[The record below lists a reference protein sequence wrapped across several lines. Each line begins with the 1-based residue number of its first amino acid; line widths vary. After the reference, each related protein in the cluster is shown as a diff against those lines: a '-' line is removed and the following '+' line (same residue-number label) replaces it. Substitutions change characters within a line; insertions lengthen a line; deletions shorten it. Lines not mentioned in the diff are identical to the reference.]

1 MGLAAALYW
10 CGQMN
15 RKVIKLTI
23 TLADSKETF
32 TTEVGQNQLSSQG
45 LRVLCD
51 IAFGFGAVM
60 PTAQIRVYGLALE
73 RMTKLLRVQW
83 NTMGALLNMVKIEAG
98 EQGKELALA
107 FEGNIT
113 FAYPDFNAGP
123 DVPLVIE
130 SQAAILENLKPTKST
145 TFKGECEI
153 ADVVK
158 SICDD
163 MGYKFENNGFSAK
176 HKDLTINGTGID
188 KIKQLSSAHNFD
200 LYIETGLIAIAPKN
214 GARNIQVPIIKPSTG
229 LIGYPV
235 PDIKGVSF
243 KCLYDPLLRFG
254 GALKIEDSI
263 IDVCNGEWRVYGL
276 RISIEANQPNGNW
289 LCDVNATWRNSNDAA
304 IAK

>member
-1 MGLAAALYW
+1 
-10 CGQMN
+10 MN
-15 RKVIKLTI
+15 RKVIRLTI
-23 TLADSKETF
+23 MLADGAETF
-32 TTEVGQNQLSSQG
+32 TTEPGQNKLSSQG

-60 PTAQIRVYGLALE
+60 PSAQIRVYGLALE

-83 NTMGALLNMVKIEAG
+83 NTMGALLNTVKIEVG
-98 EQGKELALA
+98 EQGQELALA

-130 SQAAILENLKPTKST
+130 SQAAILENLKPAKST
-145 TFKGECEI
+145 TFKGECDI

-163 MGYKFENNGFSAK
+163 MGYKFENNGYSAK
-176 HKDLTINGTGID
+176 QKDITINGTGIE
-188 KIKQLSSAHNFD
+188 KIKKLSYDHGFD
-200 LYIETGLIAIAPKN
+200 LYIEAGLIAIAPKN
-214 GARNIQVPIIKPSTG
+214 GARKIQIPVIKPTTG

-254 GALKIEDSI
+254 GVVKIEDSI
-263 IDVCNGEWRVYGL
+263 IGVCNGEWRVYGL

-289 LCDVNATWRNSNDAA
+289 FCDVNATWRNSDDAA
-304 IAK
+304 VSKR

>member
-1 MGLAAALYW
+1 
-10 CGQMN
+10 MN
-15 RKVIKLTI
+15 RKVIRLTI
-23 TLADSKETF
+23 TLADGTETF
-32 TTEVGQNQLSSQG
+32 TTEPGQNKLSSQG

-60 PTAQIRVYGLALE
+60 PSAQIRVYGLALE
-73 RMTKLLRVQW
+73 RMNKLFRKRW
-83 NTMGALLNMVKIEAG
+83 NTLGQLMNTIKIEVG
-98 EQGKELALA
+98 EQGQELALA

-130 SQAAILENLKPTKST
+130 SQAAILENLKPAKST
-145 TFKGECEI
+145 TFKGECDI

-163 MGYKFENNGFSAK
+163 MGYKFENNGYSAK
-176 HKDLTINGTGID
+176 HKDITINGTGIE
-188 KIKQLSSAHNFD
+188 KIKKLSYDHGFD
-200 LYIETGLIAIAPKN
+200 LYIEAGLIAIAPKN
-214 GARNIQVPIIKPSTG
+214 GARKIQIPVIKPTTG

-254 GALKIEDSI
+254 GVVKIEDSLI
-263 IDVCNGEWRVYGL
+263 GVCNGEWRIYGL

-289 LCDVNATWRNSNDAA
+289 FCDVNATWRNSNDAA
-304 IAK
+304 VSKR